1 VPASANAAIDQ
12 AALTPFAGSYRFAS
26 LSSRDRQD
34 EVGGLGIRI
43 AIQDDGRLRVLSPIR
58 DAPAAKAGV
67 LANDIITHLDGE
79 ATQGKSLDEVLDKMR
94 GPVNSSIA

>member
-1 VPASANAAIDQ
+1 
-12 AALTPFAGSYRFAS
+12 
-26 LSSRDRQD
+26 
-34 EVGGLGIRI
+34 
-43 AIQDDGRLRVLSPIR
+43 
-58 DAPAAKAGV
+58 